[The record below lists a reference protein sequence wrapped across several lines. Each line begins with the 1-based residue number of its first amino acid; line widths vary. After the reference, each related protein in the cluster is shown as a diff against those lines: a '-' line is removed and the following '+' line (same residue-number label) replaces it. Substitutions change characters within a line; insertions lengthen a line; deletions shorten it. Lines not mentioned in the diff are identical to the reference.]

1 MNPLLSPSKLP
12 FGAPAFDIIKTEHYL
27 PAFNKAIEM
36 ARAEVDAICANS
48 DAPSFPNTIDA
59 LSRAG
64 QALEDVSNIFFN
76 LNEACTSDRMQ
87 EIAEK
92 ISPALTEYSMYVRFN
107 RPLFGRVKAVY
118 EARES
123 LNLNP
128 EQMRL
133 LEETWKSF
141 SRSGANLPEED
152 RAEYSAAQEQLS
164 LASLRF
170 EKNALDATNAFILE
184 VTDEI
189 DLEGMPAFV
198 VQAAKE
204 EAASRGCQGWVFTL
218 QAPSYSAFMSYS
230 ANRGQREKVWRAYN
244 TRALGGKSDNSGN
257 IRRIVELR
265 ELIARLLGYK
275 SYSYYALEERMAKN
289 PETVNAFLAD
299 LMAKTRPFA
308 LKEMSELQEYAA
320 SKGFEGDIM
329 PWDFSYWSRRLK
341 EDRYAFTSEQ
351 LKPYFELEKVKKAVF
366 GLAATLYGLSFE
378 RESDLPVYHPD
389 VEVYKVCDG
398 SRFMGL
404 LYMDFFPRES
414 KRSGAWMTN
423 FREQS
428 IENGEEKRPFVSL
441 VTNFTKPTA
450 DTPSLLTFGEVTTL
464 LHEFGH
470 CLHSLLSEGTY
481 PSLTGT
487 NVVRDFVE
495 LPSQIMENWAFEKE
509 FLNTFARHYQTGEL
523 IPEEYIDRLLAA
535 KNYQAGYA
543 FVRQLQF
550 GILDMAWHSGEK
562 LPQTGVA
569 EFEAS
574 VCAPN
579 AVVAVIAGTAMSPS
593 FTHIFSGGYS
603 AGYYSYKWA
612 EVLSADAFDYFKQ
625 EGVFNREIAGSFR
638 KNILSRGDMEDADV
652 LYRKWRGRDATADAL
667 LKSEGLINKN

>member
-1 MNPLLSPSKLP
+1 MNPLLTPSTLQ
-12 FGAPAFDIIKTEHYL
+12 FGAPAFDKIKTEHYL
-27 PAFNKAIEM
+27 PAFKKAIEM
-36 ARAEVDAICANS
+36 ARSEVDAICANS

-59 LSRAG
+59 LARAG
-64 QALEDVSNIFFN
+64 QVLEDVSNIFFN

-87 EIAEK
+87 EIAEEV
-92 ISPALTEYSMYVRFN
+92 SPALTEYSMYVRLN

-118 EARES
+118 EAREA

-133 LEETWKSF
+133 LEETYKSF
-141 SRSGANLPEED
+141 SRSGANLPEKD
-152 RAEYSAAQEQLS
+152 RAEYSAAQEELS

-170 EKNALDATNAFILE
+170 EKNALDATNAFVLE
-184 VTDEI
+184 ITDEK

-198 VQAAKE
+198 VKAAKE
-204 EAASRGCQGWVFTL
+204 EAAARGSQGWVFTL
-218 QAPSYSAFMSYS
+218 QAPSYGAFMSYS

-265 ELIARLLGYK
+265 ERIARLLGYK

-308 LKEMSELQEYAA
+308 LKEMSELREYAA

-366 GLAATLYGLSFE
+366 GLATALYGLSFE
-378 RESDLPVYHPD
+378 RENNLPVYHPD

-398 SRFMGL
+398 GRFMGL

-428 IENGEEKRPFVSL
+428 IEGGEEKRPFVSL

-481 PSLTGT
+481 PSLTG
-487 NVVRDFVE
+487 
-495 LPSQIMENWAFEKE
+495 
-509 FLNTFARHYQTGEL
+509 
-523 IPEEYIDRLLAA
+523 
-535 KNYQAGYA
+535 
-543 FVRQLQF
+543 
-550 GILDMAWHSGEK
+550 
-562 LPQTGVA
+562 
-569 EFEAS
+569 
-574 VCAPN
+574 
-579 AVVAVIAGTAMSPS
+579 
-593 FTHIFSGGYS
+593 
-603 AGYYSYKWA
+603 
-612 EVLSADAFDYFKQ
+612 
-625 EGVFNREIAGSFR
+625 
-638 KNILSRGDMEDADV
+638 
-652 LYRKWRGRDATADAL
+652 
-667 LKSEGLINKN
+667 

>member
-1 MNPLLSPSKLP
+1 MNPLLTPSALP
-12 FGAPAFDIIKTEHYL
+12 FGAPAFDTIKTENYL
-27 PAFNKAIEM
+27 PAFKKAIEM
-36 ARAEVDAICANS
+36 ARSEVDAICANS

-59 LSRAG
+59 LARAG

-87 EIAEK
+87 EIAEEV
-92 ISPALTEYSMYVRFN
+92 SPALTEYSMYVRLN

-118 EARES
+118 EAREAM
-123 LNLNP
+123 NLNP

-133 LEETWKSF
+133 LEETYKSF
-141 SRSGANLPEED
+141 SRSGANLPEKD
-152 RAEYSAAQEQLS
+152 CAEYSAAQEELS

-170 EKNALDATNAFILE
+170 EKNALDATNAFVLE
-184 VTDEI
+184 ITDEK

-198 VQAAKE
+198 VKAAKE
-204 EAASRGCQGWVFTL
+204 EAAARGSQGWVFTL
-218 QAPSYSAFMSYS
+218 QAPSYGAFMSYS

-265 ELIARLLGYK
+265 ERIARLLGYK

-308 LKEMSELQEYAA
+308 LKEMSELREYAA

-366 GLAATLYGLSFE
+366 GLATTLYGLSFE
-378 RESDLPVYHPD
+378 RENNLPVYHPD

-481 PSLTGT
+481 SSLTGT

-550 GILDMAWHSGEK
+550 GILDMAWHSGEN

-579 AVVAVIAGTAMSPS
+579 AVVPIIDGTAMSPS

-612 EVLSADAFDYFKQ
+612 EVLSADAFDYFRQ

-638 KNILSRGDMEDADV
+638 RNILSRGDMEDADV

-667 LKSEGLINKN
+667 LESEGLVKKN